1 MDTMNY
7 QDYILEVSEDIKDCL
22 KEMGTQPILFIGSGL
37 SQRYFNGPSWI
48 GLLEALQKHCPLIPN
63 EVGFYLQDQYKLEEI
78 GTEFTKYYRD
88 WAWANKDLFP
98 EELFQSH
105 VPKSSYIKYQIKRI
119 FEEITPNDVNEI
131 QNEEYK
137 REIELLRNIQPHA
150 IITTNYDTFL
160 EKVFVDY
167 QPIIGQQILKPDT
180 MSIGE
185 IYKIHGC
192 ITNYI
197 DLVFNK
203 EDYDIFMTK
212 KKYLSAKLLTFFAE
226 HPLLFVGYSGNDKN
240 ILNILSDI
248 DEILS
253 NEGELIPNI
262 YFLAYNKNLSGN
274 SRPQK
279 EKIFVV
285 NGKEIRVKYIEAKNY
300 DWVFEAFSANKAVD
314 NVHPKLLRALLART
328 YKLVR
333 SDIPRRSVDVDF
345 EVIEKVI
352 SEDKELPR
360 LYGVALLDD
369 PSHINIQYPY
379 TLTQVGE
386 LLGYP
391 SWHGADKLINQI
403 KLEKGINIKASD
415 NKYHVTIK
423 IGKSEMNKYSQEAV
437 RLLLKVKNS
446 NEYNVEI

>member
-1 MDTMNY
+1 M
-7 QDYILEVSEDIKDCL
+7 
-22 KEMGTQPILFIGSGL
+22 
-37 SQRYFNGPSWI
+37 
-48 GLLEALQKHCPLIPN
+48 
-63 EVGFYLQDQYKLEEI
+63 
-78 GTEFTKYYRD
+78 
-88 WAWANKDLFP
+88 
-98 EELFQSH
+98 
-105 VPKSSYIKYQIKRI
+105 
-119 FEEITPNDVNEI
+119 
-131 QNEEYK
+131 
-137 REIELLRNIQPHA
+137 RNIQPHA

-226 HPLLFVGYSGNDKN
+226 HPLLFVGYGGNDKN